1 MTTLIVSNLCVDI
14 ANKRIVDTLS
24 LTISTGQWLCIIGP
38 NGAGKS
44 TALKALAGV
53 VPCTGSFLVDG
64 KDLSGMKV
72 RDRACW
78 ISYVAQDPIMP
89 AGMSVFD
96 YVLLGRTAHLNL
108 LATESQHDLE
118 TTKSILHDLELDAFK
133 DRNLDSLSGGERQRV
148 AIARALTQQSPI
160 LLLDEPTTALDI
172 GYQQNVLELI
182 NRLRREKKIAV
193 ITTMHDLTVA
203 GIYPDELLLL
213 ADGKIVS
220 QGSALEVLT
229 VERIAQF
236 YGAQVRI
243 IIDDGKPLVLPEHM
257 DRQIHLSTEI

>member
-1 MTTLIVSNLCVDI
+1 MTTLVVSNLCVDI

-53 VPCTGSFLVDG
+53 VPCTGSFMVDG

-108 LATESQHDLE
+108 LATESQNDLE

-182 NRLRREKKIAV
+182 NRLRNEKKIAV

-213 ADGKIVS
+213 ANGEIVS

-229 VERIAQF
+229 VERIAQY
-236 YGAQVRI
+236 YGARVRI

-257 DRQIHLSTEI
+257 DRQTHI

>member
-1 MTTLIVSNLCVDI
+1 MTSLVVSNLSVDI
-14 ANKRIVDTLS
+14 DSKRIVENLN
-24 LTISTGQWLCIIGP
+24 LTIKTGQWLCIIGP

-44 TALKALAGV
+44 TALKALAGITSA
-53 VPCTGSFLVDG
+53 TGSLLVDDN
-64 KDLSGMKV
+64 DLLSMKV

-78 ISYVAQDPIMP
+78 ISYVAQHPIMP

-108 LATESQHDLE
+108 LATESKYDLD
-118 TTKSILHDLELDAFK
+118 TTSAVLEDLELVQFR
-133 DRNLDSLSGGERQRV
+133 DRKLESLSGGERQRV

-182 NRLRREKKIAV
+182 NRLRKEMKIAV

-203 GIYPDELLLL
+203 GIYPDELLLM
-213 ADGKIVS
+213 ATGQIVS

-229 VERIAQF
+229 VESIAQY
-236 YGAQVRI
+236 YGARVRI

-257 DRQIHLSTEI
+257 DRHSNPEVG

>member
-1 MTTLIVSNLCVDI
+1 MTKLAVANLCVDI
-14 ANKRIVDTLS
+14 GNKRIVDDFS
-24 LTISTGQWLCIIGP
+24 LTITTGQWLCIIGP

-53 VPCTGSFLVDG
+53 VPSSGVLLIDDR
-64 KDLSGMKV
+64 DLSAMKV

-89 AGMSVFD
+89 VGMSVFD

-108 LATESQHDLE
+108 LATESNYDLE
-118 TTKSILHDLELDAFK
+118 TTENILQELALDSFK
-133 DRNLDSLSGGERQRV
+133 NRSLDSLSGGERQRV

-172 GYQQNVLELI
+172 GYQQDVLDLI
-182 NRLRREKKIAV
+182 NRLRKDKKIAV

-213 ADGKIVS
+213 ANGQIVA

-229 VERIAQF
+229 VERIAHY
-236 YGAQVRI
+236 YGARVRV

-257 DRQIHLSTEI
+257 DRQA